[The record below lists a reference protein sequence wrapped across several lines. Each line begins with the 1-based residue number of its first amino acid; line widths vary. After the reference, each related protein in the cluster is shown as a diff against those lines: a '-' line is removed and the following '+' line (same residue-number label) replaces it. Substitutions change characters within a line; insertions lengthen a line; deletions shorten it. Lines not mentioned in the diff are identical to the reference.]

1 MPNETIKCDIAIIG
15 AGPAGYS
22 AAVYAVRAGFSVALW
37 MGPEP
42 GGQLTTTNEVENF
55 IGFPEG
61 ILGPELMERSK
72 KQAERLGVKLVSG
85 SITKI
90 VKIDSGFSLESDM
103 QPGEVRAVIIATGA
117 VAKWLGIPSETK
129 LKGRGISGCATCDG
143 FFFRGK
149 KVAVIGA
156 GDVAMEDAQSLSN
169 FAESVTVLVRKPESG
184 VRASKAMFERAKNNP
199 KISFMFSTEVNEFLG
214 DQKLSGIRAKN
225 NVTNELTELT
235 VDGAFIAVGHRPNT
249 EAFRDLIECDEEG
262 YIKAQGTKTNV
273 PGVFAAGDVA
283 DRVYRQAITSAGTG
297 CMAALDAKKYLEELG
312 DER

>member
-1 MPNETIKCDIAIIG
+1 MPNETIKTDIAVIG

-22 AAVYAVRAGFSVALW
+22 AAVYAVRAGYSVALW

-72 KQAERLGVKLVSG
+72 KQAERLGVKLISG
-85 SITKI
+85 SVTKI
-90 VKIDSGFSLESDM
+90 VKTDGGFSLESDN
-103 QPGEVRAVIIATGA
+103 QPGEAKAVIIATGA

-129 LKGRGISGCATCDG
+129 LKGKGISGCATCDG

-156 GDVAMEDAQSLSN
+156 GDVAMEDAQTLSN
-169 FAESVTVLVRKPESG
+169 FAESVIVIVRKPESG
-184 VRASKAMFERAKNNP
+184 VRASKAMFDRVKSNP
-199 KISFMFSTEVNEFLG
+199 KISFMFNTEVDEFLG
-214 DQKLSGIRAKN
+214 DQKLTGIRAKN
-225 NVTNELTELT
+225 NVTGETSELSVE
-235 VDGAFIAVGHRPNT
+235 GAFIAVGHKPNT
-249 EAFRDLIECDEEG
+249 EAFRDLIDCDEEG
-262 YIKAQGTKTNV
+262 YIKAQGTNTNV
-273 PGVFAAGDVA
+273 PGIFAAGDVA

-297 CMAALDAKKYLEELG
+297 CMAALDAKKYLETKN
-312 DER
+312 